1 MARRLIF
8 FQAHQEGHASGKLQA
23 KIDQLEH
30 ELAALQAKK
39 ISRTVAS
46 KKLEKIIKSAQ
57 KADDRPPPAPAPPPQ
72 ADQVQSIPRLKPKSF
87 HRKGD

>member
-23 KIDQLEH
+23 KIDHLEDQLA
-30 ELAALQAKK
+30 ELKSKK
-39 ISRTVAS
+39 ISRTMAS
-46 KKLEKIIKSAQ
+46 EKLEKIIKSVR
-57 KADDRPPPAPAPPPQ
+57 KADDRPPPSPAPPQ
-72 ADQVQSIPRLKPKSF
+72 TQVQSIPRLKPKSF